1 MSLIERH
8 AMTRTRAWLDTFPIV
23 IVEGARQVGKST
35 LSGMLA
41 SERASATYT
50 LDDPTTLRAA
60 REDPQAFVDQLP
72 DGLLLIDEV
81 QRAPEL
87 ILPIKASVDRNRRP
101 GRFLLT
107 GSSDLLRLDR
117 VPDSLA
123 GRAVSVPLR
132 GLSQGE
138 IRGRHDD
145 FVDWYINNDQNPWS
159 VVSPTA
165 REAYIQLLEEGSYP
179 EAFRLPLRARR
190 SWFDAY
196 VQRITQRDTTDLDK
210 ALDPGRLQA
219 VLRLIAA
226 NQSGELVKAR
236 VARDAELPET
246 TLTRYLDALETL
258 FLVEPIRPWT
268 PNLTSREVG
277 RRKVAIPDSG
287 LAMRLARVA
296 GESLL
301 PLVGS
306 NYLGLLLEGLVVSEL
321 SKQRTW
327 SEQDFE
333 IYHYRDRTGTEVD
346 VILELD
352 DGRIIGLEVKSAR
365 DARPDHFAGLKRL
378 AERLGERF
386 LGGIVLNTGERGA
399 SFGERL
405 WSLPI
410 SSLWTVE
417 NR

>member
-1 MSLIERH
+1 M
-8 AMTRTRAWLDTFPIV
+8 
-23 IVEGARQVGKST
+23 GANPPLYGWRINRRRSGKST
-35 LSGMLA
+35 VGWSAKPPRKRRRINHERLA
-41 SERASATYT
+41 SSN
-50 LDDPTTLRAA
+50 DPTTLRAA
-60 REDPQAFVDQLP
+60 REDPQAFIEQLP
-72 DGLLLIDEV
+72 DELLLIDEV

-87 ILPIKASVDRNRRP
+87 ILPIKASVDRHRRA

-138 IRGRHDD
+138 IRGRRDD
-145 FVDWYINNDQNPWS
+145 FIDWYVNNDQNPWS
-159 VVSPTA
+159 ITSPTT
-165 REAYIQLLEEGSYP
+165 REAYVQLLEEGGYP

-196 VQRITQRDTTDLDK
+196 VQRITQRDTSDLDK
-210 ALDPGRLQA
+210 ALDPARLQA

-226 NQSGELVKAR
+226 NQSGGLVKAR
-236 VARDAELPET
+236 VARDADLPET

-258 FLVEPIRPWT
+258 FLVDSVRPWT

-277 RRKVAIPDSG
+277 RRKVTILDSG

-296 GESLL
+296 GQSLL

-327 SEQDFE
+327 SEEDFE
-333 IYHYRDRTGTEVD
+333 IYHYRDRRGNEAD
-346 VILELD
+346 VIIELD
-352 DGRIIGLEVKSAR
+352 DGRILGIEVKAAR
-365 DARPDHFAGLKRL
+365 DARPDHFAGLTRL
-378 AERLGERF
+378 AEKLGDRF